1 MYSFSRGWF
10 IISPNYLFRLK
21 EIENKMEKKGMRIY
35 NIRSAYQHLRLGQ
48 LKGNH
53 FDIVVR
59 DLQNHSHDSSADL
72 KERIS
77 EAMENVEVR
86 KTHGC

>member
-1 MYSFSRGWF
+1 
-10 IISPNYLFRLK
+10 
-21 EIENKMEKKGMRIY
+21 MEKKGMRIH
-35 NIRSAYQHLRLGQ
+35 NVHSTCQHLRLGQ

-59 DLQNHSHDSSADL
+59 DLKHHSHDSSADL

-86 KTHGC
+86 KPHACQ

>member
-1 MYSFSRGWF
+1 
-10 IISPNYLFRLK
+10 
-21 EIENKMEKKGMRIY
+21 MEKKGVRIY
-35 NIRSAYQHLRLGQ
+35 NIRPANQHLRLGQ

-59 DLQNHSHDSSADL
+59 DLQHHSHDSSADL

-77 EAMENVEVR
+77 EVMESVEVR

>member
-1 MYSFSRGWF
+1 
-10 IISPNYLFRLK
+10 
-21 EIENKMEKKGMRIY
+21 MEKKGMRIH
-35 NIRSAYQHLRLGQ
+35 NVCSASQHLRLGQ

-59 DLQNHSHDSSADL
+59 DLRRHSHDTSADL

-77 EAMENVEVR
+77 EAIEDVEV
-86 KTHGC
+86 KKPHGCQ

>member
-1 MYSFSRGWF
+1 
-10 IISPNYLFRLK
+10 
-21 EIENKMEKKGMRIY
+21 MEKKGMRIH
-35 NIRSAYQHLRLGQ
+35 NIHSAFQHLRLGQ

-59 DLQNHSHDSSADL
+59 DLKHHSHDSSADL

-77 EAMENVEVR
+77 EAMENVEV
-86 KTHGC
+86 KKSLVVAKSEQSFNSL